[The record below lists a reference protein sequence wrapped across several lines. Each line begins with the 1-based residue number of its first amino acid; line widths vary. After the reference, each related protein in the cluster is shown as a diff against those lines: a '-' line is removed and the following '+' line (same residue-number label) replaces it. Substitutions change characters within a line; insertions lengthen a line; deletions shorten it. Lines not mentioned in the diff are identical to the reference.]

1 VGVIG
6 LQLVT
11 SNVRGS
17 KETAWHDFTIE
28 QSGMDLIFSPASYFE
43 NGVERFII
51 ETSTTLTIP
60 TTTTDTYYR
69 VYLTEAGLSVLEAP
83 SIDQMDNSA
92 LVNPLTLL
100 AECMVPGATLTLDDV
115 EIRIVKVVDR

>member
-1 VGVIG
+1 VIG

-17 KETAWHDFTIE
+17 KETAWHSFTIE
-28 QSGMDLIFSPASYFE
+28 QVGMDLIFSPASYFE
-43 NGVERFII
+43 NGVERFITDT
-51 ETSTTLTIP
+51 ETTLSIP
-60 TTTTDTYYR
+60 TPTTDTYYR
-69 VYLTEAGLSVLEAP
+69 VYLTEEGLSVLEAP

-100 AECMVPGATLTLDDV
+100 AEFMVPGATLTLDDV
-115 EIRIVKVVDR
+115 EIKFVEVGE

>member
-1 VGVIG
+1 VEVTG

-11 SNVRGS
+11 NKIQGS
-17 KETAWHDFTIE
+17 KETAWHDFKME
-28 QSGMDLIFSPASYFE
+28 QSGMDLIFSPASYYE

-51 ETSTTLTIP
+51 ETETTLSIP

-100 AECMVPGATLTLDDV
+100 AEFMVPSATLTLDDV
-115 EIRIVKVVDR
+115 EITFVEVGK

>member
-1 VGVIG
+1 VEVIG

-11 SNVRGS
+11 NKRQGS
-17 KETAWHDFTIE
+17 KETAWHDFKIE
-28 QSGMDLIFSPASYFE
+28 QSGMDLIFSPASYYE
-43 NGVERFII
+43 NGVERFIA

-60 TTTTDTYYR
+60 TTTSDTYYR

-100 AECMVPGATLTLDDV
+100 AECVVPATTLTLDNV
-115 EIRIVKVVDR
+115 EITFVEVGE

>member
-1 VGVIG
+1 VEVIG

-11 SNVRGS
+11 NKIQGS
-17 KETAWHDFTIE
+17 KETAWHDVKLE
-28 QSGMDLIFSPASYFE
+28 QMGMDLIFSPASYFE
-43 NGVERFII
+43 NGVERFIT
-51 ETSTTLTIP
+51 ETETTLSIP

-69 VYLTEAGLSVLEAP
+69 VYLTEEGLGVLEAP

-100 AECMVPGATLTLDDV
+100 AECMVPANVTTLDDV
-115 EIRIVKVVDR
+115 DITFVEVGE